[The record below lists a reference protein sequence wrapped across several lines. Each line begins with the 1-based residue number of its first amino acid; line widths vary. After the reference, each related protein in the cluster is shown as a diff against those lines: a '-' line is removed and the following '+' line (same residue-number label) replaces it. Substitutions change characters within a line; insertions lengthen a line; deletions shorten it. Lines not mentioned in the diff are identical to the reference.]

1 MDSILSVLVEE
12 VCARAAAGIPVSELW
27 PSLRPSVSA
36 AGLPLGEAVK
46 KAIWVRLLSHPG
58 LRVKADGTALSSQDP
73 LIQSFEGAE
82 RIGARIVAEDHLRD
96 AFLGIYDLKASSSEI
111 SKIQRAALERLA
123 SSRTKGVTQSELG
136 KEFGIK
142 GNNLFYIVRNLESQQ
157 LIVRQ
162 STIVRAKEL
171 GTKGE
176 DAPTNTSIVSTNLLH
191 LSRYAKNFNLNS
203 QQRFEI
209 TRADILEGTADID
222 GCSANF
228 GYASG
233 DFSKHDV
240 SIKDYLPAMQVI
252 CEKLEEACEKVLVVS
267 DIKKSL
273 GYRKGAG
280 HRAWRAILQRLKE
293 ANLVEEI
300 QAEVNGGVVI
310 CLRLLK
316 KFHSS
321 DFQPKK
327 VMLSH
332 DSFDK
337 ENVTTGGKRA
347 HITDQLVELP
357 LEHCI
362 YDMVDAEGQK
372 GITMPEVCRR
382 LGFTSKKLHKRF
394 VSMRER
400 FRLCFQAEIHEKA
413 ATYRIWTFE
422 NFPQHSS
429 DSIPSKQEVLEDKN
443 VHLLQLT
450 NPNSSTCQLTDSY
463 SSEPL
468 ILDKKDCGLI
478 ESVPSELDQDVQ
490 EVNCRVDQQNGASE
504 LALVPYDP
512 KPANVGTM
520 LEMHTLCSE
529 EGHCL
534 SSTFSKV
541 ESIQRPR
548 CLPTLTSS
556 RREERIVK
564 KLKLEK
570 IVLVTELYR
579 WLEELEKGKHTKMCR
594 KTLTCIL
601 NKLQKQ
607 GLCKCIKVSIPI
619 VTNFNRHRVTEV
631 VLHPSIENLS
641 PELLEKIYHKQR
653 DFDMQIRK
661 HASSRLRNDIPVH
674 KFASSKITSNVEDGK
689 PIVLEAMRANGFVFA
704 RMVRAKLLHKFLWS
718 YVRNSPSWHDA
729 ANSNHRWY
737 DMKCPQSTCHIFLLH
752 EAVKMMPLELFLQ
765 VVGSP
770 KEIENMV
777 EHCRLGL
784 RLSDI
789 PLSEY
794 KNLVDDDA
802 TKRLSGIINILIRMK
817 LLQLVREGLN
827 EEDNPVLT
835 YAIELKPYIEE
846 PMTQTL
852 TPSHVKVDL
861 HPRIRHDF
869 VLLKLEAVDV
879 YWETLEYCFAAAN
892 KETACHAFP
901 GSSVHEAFQTR
912 SWTSLR
918 VMTAEQRTE
927 LLNRLNTV
935 DSKKKISFKECIR
948 IARELNLT
956 VEQVLR
962 FSYDK
967 RQSRPS
973 YRYSRSLKSTEHAK
987 HIDKYN
993 SEPFGRKRKRSSTDA
1008 NENHLS
1014 DSRDHENG
1022 RNLAV
1027 LSIVHAKRFFW
1038 NDRLDSQL
1046 VIQYARQ
1053 RAILGTRFYRVE
1065 WRSLSDLPAL
1075 PLTCGRRMALL
1086 NSNSNVRRAVMRLC
1100 NLLGERYV
1108 RYLEKARME
1117 KEPLSQN
1124 FSRNHD
1130 SGSQQSLPQYFWD
1143 NSEDPDVRTAVDE
1156 VLQYKR
1162 LAKFQNVKRLEHKH
1176 RKEWPDISPT
1186 DATSSCIQKLPAS
1199 TEHETVSECD
1209 GNKSLNHISR
1219 HQKVNV
1225 VSTSPNRSSSRHSHG
1240 NIAKI
1245 LNSRYIMMK
1254 RKVCESLAV
1263 SNAVELL
1270 KLVFL
1275 NTSASPEAQSS
1286 LRVTL
1291 QLYSEHEI
1299 FAAFNFL
1306 KEKNF
1311 LVVGHGTQP
1320 FVLSKK
1326 FWHHA
1331 SSSPFPVDSG
1341 KRSDEFS
1348 GWLDKHDKDL
1358 MEDGVSLG
1366 RDLQCGE
1373 FYHLFALVSSG
1384 EFSVSPCL
1392 PKKGIGEVDETVEQE
1407 ILDDL
1412 GNLKRKN
1419 DEVDLSDFKIVK
1431 KPRLEMMIDNDY
1443 NSRREKGFPGIKVV
1457 ITRKIISQAGT
1468 FMVPEEHKNHE
1479 YSVSYDMNNQGLPCG
1494 TSDIALSNSCQ
1505 SLESKE
1511 TVPDKLPWDALIS
1524 YAECLSGPYVT
1535 NDLTKFSAEIFEAV
1549 HSAVCKAG
1557 EEGLN
1562 MEEISEA
1569 MNVEVRQYTE
1579 IIVDTLEAFQLV
1591 IKVNSYDNVRVLDS
1605 SYKCKYFLQSPGVQ
1619 HAYKKIPCCKDPV
1632 ETHEASRDNFPRRPD
1647 INNHEPSEYLSD
1659 GHEVSF
1665 VDLPSE
1671 TIVLDVEKEYV
1682 KSGLTLPE
1690 ENTQVSDS
1698 KPKKDIEDGNCSTA
1712 SCRPILPWINGDGS
1726 INTIVL
1732 KGLTRR
1738 LLGTIMQNP
1747 GILEEEII
1755 QRMDVL
1761 NPQSCR
1767 KLLEL
1772 MILDNHLTMRRLPQ
1786 TSSSTPPT
1794 LLRKLLGPNLT
1805 KVQPVFRKH
1814 FFANPLSSSLF

>member
-27 PSLRPSVSA
+27 PSLRPSISA
-36 AGLPLGEAVK
+36 SGLPLGEAVK
-46 KAIWVRLLSHPG
+46 KAIWIRLLSHPG
-58 LRVKADGTALSSQDP
+58 LRVEADGTALSSQDP
-73 LIQSFEGAE
+73 FIQSFEGAE

-96 AFLGIYDLKASSSEI
+96 TFLGIYDLKASSSEI

-123 SSRTKGVTQSELG
+123 ASRTKGVTQSELG

-162 STIVRAKEL
+162 STILRAKEL

-176 DAPTNTSIVSTNLLH
+176 DAPTNTSVVSTNLLH

-203 QQRFEI
+203 QQKFEI
-209 TRADILEGTADID
+209 TRADILEATADI
-222 GCSANF
+222 GGSSENF

-233 DFSKHDV
+233 DFSNDV
-240 SIKDYLPAMQVI
+240 SIKDYLPAMQAI

-273 GYRKGAG
+273 GYRKKYG
-280 HRAWRAILQRLKE
+280 HREWRAILQRLKE
-293 ANLVEEI
+293 AHLVEEI
-300 QAEVNGGVVI
+300 QAEVNDGVVI

-321 DFQPKK
+321 DFQPKR

-337 ENVTTGGKRA
+337 ENATTGGKRA

-382 LGFTSKKLHKRF
+382 LGFTSKKLHKRI

-400 FRLCFQAEIHEKA
+400 FKLCFQAEIHEK
-413 ATYRIWTFE
+413 TPIYRTWTFE

-429 DSIPSKQEVLEDKN
+429 DSIPSKQEVPEDKN
-443 VHLLQLT
+443 VHLLQST
-450 NPNSSTCQLTDSY
+450 NLNSSTCQLTNSY

-468 ILDKKDCGLI
+468 ILDKKDCQSVG
-478 ESVPSELDQDVQ
+478 SVPSGLDQDVQ
-490 EVNCRVDQQNGASE
+490 EVNCRVEQQDGASE
-504 LALVPYDP
+504 LMLIPCDP

-520 LEMHTLCSE
+520 LEMYALCSE

-541 ESIQRPR
+541 ESTQRPR
-548 CLPTLTSS
+548 CLLPTLTNS

-564 KLKLEK
+564 KLKEK
-570 IVLVTELYR
+570 IVLVTELHR

-653 DFDMQIRK
+653 DFDIQIRK
-661 HASSRLRNDIPVH
+661 HASSRLRNGIPVH
-674 KFASSKITSNVEDGK
+674 KFASSTIKSKLELEDDK
-689 PIVLEAMRANGFVFA
+689 PIVLEAMRANGFVTA

-737 DMKCPQSTCHIFLLH
+737 DMKCPQSTCHIFLLY
-752 EAVKMMPLELFLQ
+752 EAVKVMPLELFLQ

-789 PLSEY
+789 PFSEY

-802 TKRLSGIINILIRMK
+802 TTRLSRIINILIRMK
-817 LLQLVREGLN
+817 LLRLVREGLN

-835 YAIELKPYIEE
+835 YAMELKPYIEE

-852 TPSHVKVDL
+852 TPSHVKVDFR
-861 HPRIRHDF
+861 PRIRHDF

-892 KETACHAFP
+892 KEAACHAFP
-901 GSSVHEAFQTR
+901 GSSVHEVFQTR

-918 VMTAEQRTE
+918 VMTAEQRME
-927 LLNRLNTV
+927 LLNHLNTV
-935 DSKKKISFKECIR
+935 DSKKKISFKDCIR

-962 FSYDK
+962 FWYDK
-967 RQSRPS
+967 RQSRF
-973 YRYSRSLKSTEHAK
+973 YRYSRSLKSTEHEK
-987 HIDKYN
+987 HIDRYN
-993 SEPFGRKRKRSSTDA
+993 CELFGSKRKRCSTDA

-1014 DSRDHENG
+1014 DPRDNENG
-1022 RNLAV
+1022 GNLAF
-1027 LSIVHAKRFFW
+1027 LSCAKRFFW
-1038 NDRLDSQL
+1038 TDRLDSQL

-1053 RAILGTRFYRVE
+1053 RAILGTRFYRVD
-1065 WRSLSDLPAL
+1065 WRSLSNLPAL
-1075 PLTCGRRMALL
+1075 PQTCGRRMVLL

-1100 NLLGERYV
+1100 NLLGERYA
-1108 RYLEKARME
+1108 RYLEKARKE

-1156 VLQYKR
+1156 VLRYKR

-1176 RKEWPDISPT
+1176 GKEWPDISPT
-1186 DATSSCIQKLPAS
+1186 DATSSCIQKLPES
-1199 TEHETVSECD
+1199 TEHEIVSECD

-1225 VSTSPNRSSSRHSHG
+1225 VSTSPNRSSSRHSRG
-1240 NIAKI
+1240 SIAKI

-1254 RKVCESLAV
+1254 RKVCESLAA

-1275 NTSASPEAQSS
+1275 NTSASAEAQSS
-1286 LRVTL
+1286 LGVTL

-1311 LVVGHGTQP
+1311 LVVGHGTRP

-1348 GWLDKHDKDL
+1348 GWLDKHNKDL

-1373 FYHLFALVSSG
+1373 FCCLFALVSSG

-1392 PKKGIGEVDETVEQE
+1392 PKEGIGEVDETLEQE
-1407 ILDDL
+1407 KLDDL
-1412 GNLKRKN
+1412 GNLKRKS
-1419 DEVDLSDFKIVK
+1419 DEADLRDFKVVK

-1457 ITRKIISQAGT
+1457 ITRKIISHAGT
-1468 FMVPEEHKNHE
+1468 YMVPEEHKNHE
-1479 YSVSYDMNNQGLPCG
+1479 RSVSYNINNQGLSCG
-1494 TSDIALSNSCQ
+1494 TSGIALSNSYQ
-1505 SLESKE
+1505 SLKSKE
-1511 TVPDKLPWDALIS
+1511 TVTDKFPWDSLIS
-1524 YAECLSGPYVT
+1524 YAECLSGQT
-1535 NDLTKFSAEIFEAV
+1535 NDMTKFSPEIFEAV
-1549 HSAVCKAG
+1549 HSALCKAG

-1569 MNVEVRQYTE
+1569 INIEVRQYTE
-1579 IIVDTLEAFQLV
+1579 IIVDTLEVFQLV

-1605 SYKCKYFLQSPGVQ
+1605 SYKCKYFLQSRGVQ
-1619 HAYKKIPCCKDPV
+1619 QAYKKMPCCKDSL
-1632 ETHEASRDNFPRRPD
+1632 ETHEASRDNFPQRPD
-1647 INNHEPSEYLSD
+1647 INNHSHEPSEYLSD
-1659 GHEVSF
+1659 GHKVSF
-1665 VDLPSE
+1665 VDFPSE

-1682 KSGLTLPE
+1682 KSGITLPE
-1690 ENTQVSDS
+1690 ENTQVFDS
-1698 KPKKDIEDGNCSTA
+1698 ESKKNIEDGNCSTVP
-1712 SCRPILPWINGDGS
+1712 CRPILPWINGDGS

-1755 QRMDVL
+1755 RRMDVL

-1772 MILDNHLTMRRLPQ
+1772 MVLDNHLTMRRLPQ

-1794 LLRKLLGPNLT
+1794 ALRKLFGSNLT

-1814 FFANPLSSSLF
+1814 FFANPLSSSLL